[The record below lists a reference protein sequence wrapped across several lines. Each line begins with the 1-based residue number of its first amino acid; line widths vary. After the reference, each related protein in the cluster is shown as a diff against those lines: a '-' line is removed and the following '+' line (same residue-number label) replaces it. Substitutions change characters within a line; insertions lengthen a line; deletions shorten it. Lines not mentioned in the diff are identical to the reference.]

1 MIVIDETYKGELN
14 EGTYIALGSFDGL
27 HLGHMSLINRV
38 VDEALADGVKS
49 MVYTF
54 KNHPLTVAKPEA
66 VPKLLMDN
74 EQKLH
79 LLESSGIDVTAM
91 ISFTKG
97 YMMTGP
103 EEFITMLMDKYNA
116 KGIVVGFNYKF
127 GYKNRG
133 NVESLR
139 ELSQKYGFKLM
150 VLDAAKMEEAV
161 ISSTRIRDLI
171 INGHVKEA
179 NAMLFEPFMLRGTVV
194 GGRKIGRKIGF
205 PTANMTYDN
214 KYLIPKIGVYYTN
227 IWVKGK
233 LHRGISSVGYNP
245 TIDEGQKLTIETYI
259 LDFNEDIYGE
269 EVRLYFMEYM
279 RGEVKFEGLE
289 ALIAQL
295 NKDRDLAA
303 EKELAQLL

>member
-1 MIVIDETYKGELN
+1 
-14 EGTYIALGSFDGL
+14 
-27 HLGHMSLINRV
+27 
-38 VDEALADGVKS
+38 
-49 MVYTF
+49 
-54 KNHPLTVAKPEA
+54 
-66 VPKLLMDN
+66 
-74 EQKLH
+74 
-79 LLESSGIDVTAM
+79 M

-116 KGIVVGFNYKF
+116 KGFVVGFNYKF

-133 NVESLR
+133 NVDSLM
-139 ELSQKYGFKLM
+139 ELSHKYGFKLM
-150 VLDAAKMEEAV
+150 VLEAAKMDEAV

-179 NAMLFEPFMLRGTVV
+179 NAVLFEPFMLRGTVV

-245 TIDEGQKLTIETYI
+245 TIDEGQRLTIETYI

-279 RGEVKFEGLE
+279 RGEVKFEGLD
-289 ALIAQL
+289 ALIVQL
-295 NKDRDLAA
+295 NKDRDYAA
-303 EKELAQLL
+303 EKELAHLL